1 MAVFYN
7 ESRGVSRTPDYIFGT
22 SLIVMVAISAVLNL
36 TGPYP
41 FSNLE
46 KFANSRKNLGNKNVT
61 VVTPP
66 SPVFI
71 YHMKR
76 SSKLVSNLFCL
87 LSLSDFFAVALTSI
101 ASYSFLTTQKVNSY
115 KLCLWGRE

>member
-46 KFANSRKNLGNKNVT
+46 KFANSRKILEIK
-61 VVTPP
+61 
-66 SPVFI
+66 
-71 YHMKR
+71 M
-76 SSKLVSNLFCL
+76 
-87 LSLSDFFAVALTSI
+87 
-101 ASYSFLTTQKVNSY
+101 
-115 KLCLWGRE
+115 